1 MKIAIITAE
10 GLGDGLQMMIA
21 AHHLK
26 AKGHSAVV
34 YNKHLPGFQGCFK
47 GFEFKYPFN
56 LSDINSHDCILLE
69 HDNSH
74 KAREIAASLKKS
86 PLKKVIFIMNYC
98 KKKHGILDSSM
109 YCFDREKTMLENII
123 LGTKAMFSIGKVTNY
138 NGITI
143 PSHLTHRKDEKTIII
158 HPTASHPDKAWEK
171 KRFIKLA
178 KLLKQKGYKCTFV
191 IAPNERPEWLFL
203 KKLDFDL
210 PLINNLCDL
219 AKVIYEAYAFIGND
233 SGPAHLASCLKLPV
247 IVIGKRLQNLK
258 YWKPDWYVSK
268 IVSPS
273 KHIPNFKFMR
283 LREKMWKKWI
293 SPRTVLSKFDEL
305 IKN

>member
-26 AKGHSAVV
+26 KEGHDIIV
-34 YNKHLPGFQGCFK
+34 YNRHLSEFEDCFK

-56 LSDINSHDCILLE
+56 LEDINSYDSILLE
-69 HDNSH
+69 HDNSQ
-74 KAREIAASLKKS
+74 KSVQIADYLKKI
-86 PLKKVIFIMNYC
+86 PIGKVLFIMNYSA
-98 KKKHGILDSSM
+98 KKHGSVDSSM
-109 YCFDREKTMLENII
+109 YCFDKKKTMLENII
-123 LGTKAMFSIGKVTNY
+123 LGTKFMFSIENVTSD

-143 PSHLTHRKDEKTIII
+143 PSYLKHRKNRKVIII
-158 HPTASHPDKAWEK
+158 HPTASHFDKTWDK
-171 KRFIKLA
+171 KKFVKLA
-178 KLLKQKGYKCTFV
+178 ILLRQKGYKCSFV
-191 IAPNERPEWLFL
+191 MTADERPEWLFL
-203 KKLDFDL
+203 KKLGFEV

-219 AKVIYEAYAFIGND
+219 TWIIYEAYAFIGND

-258 YWKPDWYVSK
+258 YWKPDWYKSK
-268 IVSPS
+268 IVSPY
-273 KHIPNFKFMR
+273 KFIPNFKFMR
-283 LREKMWKKWI
+283 LREKIWKKWI
-293 SPRTVLSKFDEL
+293 TPKAVFSKFDEL